1 MKTKKFLSILLFI
14 FISLSFMMFYMTD
27 NNYSNKIIQSF
38 AAEGRLYN
46 QNDSKWK
53 NVKFTKYSTSGNDM
67 YTSGCGIFSFCNAI
81 YALNGNTPDA
91 VEVATWAVNN
101 GSYQPGNGGMYRQ
114 AFYNNVQSAY
124 GDRFNFKIDGQYYG
138 KITDTRLINH
148 LKSGGVVAIHVSNH
162 FMAVTG
168 YNSSN
173 NTYHV
178 IESAVYSGRG
188 LQADSWVSASKMSS
202 GNTNV
207 DWYALISNKSS
218 VSATS
223 GMSISGQTIP
233 TALKKGSFFGIYGNI
248 KSNLPITLVWGGI
261 YRKDWTVTSQYAEA
275 TPYTTSYSLYP
286 YFDNNIVFNGLEEG
300 SYYYLIKAKDTSGKE
315 YTLINS
321 EFTVG
326 NPKSIEFKA
335 TTTSVSLNRSKGEK
349 KKVTFSYENYDGY
362 VTISYEHGANQI
374 TDCEWGEWSGNS
386 VPLTIEGYNDGTEI
400 ITVKMK
406 NSDTGEVLKTINITV
421 TVTSDLFEF
430 TASADSVNINGFE
443 SKTVTFS
450 YKNYDGKVSILWEHG
465 ENRATTLSW
474 GEWNNNSITLTIEGY
489 VKGTEPI
496 TIYLKDS
503 DSGKVI
509 ASKTIK
515 ATISGI
521 EAKINASADSVSV
534 NMDKSE
540 TKGITFSYDNIPAL
554 TQRLYF
560 YYEHGED
567 RTTSLEWGEWT
578 NYTKTLYITGYRTG
592 TENIT
597 VVLCDS
603 ETDDVLARK
612 VITVTVTGIPEIIS
626 SDDKISLD
634 YNTEESKTLSFTI
647 FNYPCD
653 YSIFYVHCKKP
664 VTSCKWNGWNG
675 NTDTLTITPTAPGT
689 EVITVELR
697 SEDKVIASVEVSVTV
712 TAKCEVYFDS
722 NGDVVN
728 SRKTVTFNKPYGNLP
743 IPSIKG
749 YIFEGWYT
757 EKNGGTKITE
767 DTIVSE
773 TDNHTLFTHWTKE
786 VIKGDCNDDG
796 EFDIS
801 DVVLLQRWLLSDGNV
816 TLKNWKNAEFH
827 EDNILDV
834 FDLVAMK
841 KQLINK

>member
-1 MKTKKFLSILLFI
+1 V

-218 VSATS
+218 PSANS

-233 TALKKGSFFGIYGNI
+233 TTLKKGSFFGIYGNI
-248 KSNLPITLVWGGI
+248 KSNLPITLVWGGV
-261 YRKDWTVTSQYAEA
+261 YRKDWSVTSQYAEA
-275 TPYTTSYSLYP
+275 TPYTTYYSLYP

-315 YTLINS
+315 YTLINA

-326 NPKSIEFKA
+326 NPKSVEFKA
-335 TTTSVSLNRSKGEK
+335 STTSVSLNRSKGENK
-349 KKVTFSYENYDGY
+349 QVTFSYENYDDY
-362 VTISYEHGANQI
+362 VTVSFEHGANQI

-386 VPLTIEGYNDGTEI
+386 VPLTIEGYNNGTEV

-406 NSDTGEVLKTINITV
+406 NSDTGEVIKTINITV
-421 TVTSDLFEF
+421 TVTSDPFEF

-443 SKTVTFS
+443 SKKVTFS
-450 YKNYDGKVSILWEHG
+450 YRNYDGDVTIGFDHG
-465 ENRATTLSW
+465 ENEATSLNWEGWKNNTDTLDIKGYAN
-474 GEWNNNSITLTIEGY
+474 GEEIIT
-489 VKGTEPI
+489 V
-496 TIYLKDS
+496 YLKDS
-503 DSGKVI
+503 NSGKVI
-509 ASKTIK
+509 SSKKIK
-515 ATISGI
+515 VTVSGI
-521 EAKINASADSVSV
+521 DPELNATADSVSV

-540 TKGITFSYDNIPAL
+540 TKGITFSYEHIPAS
-554 TQRLYF
+554 TQRLNL
-560 YYEHGED
+560 YYEHGEN
-567 RTTSLEWGEWT
+567 RITSLEWGDWT
-578 NYTKTLYITGYRTG
+578 NHTKTLYITGYRTG

-597 VVLCDS
+597 VTLYDS
-603 ETDDVLARK
+603 NTEAVIVRK
-612 VITVTVTGIPEIIS
+612 VIKVTVTGTPEIIS
-626 SDDKISLD
+626 SDDNISLD
-634 YNTEESKTLSFTI
+634 YNTNESKTVKFTMLK
-647 FNYPCD
+647 YPYGCTI
-653 YSIFYVHCKKP
+653 YYVHGKNS
-664 VTSCKWNGWNG
+664 VTDCNWNGWDG
-675 NTDTLTITPTAPGT
+675 DTDTLTITPTKPGNEILT
-689 EVITVELR
+689 IELR
-697 SEDKVIASVEVSVTV
+697 QEDKVIASLKVNVKV
-712 TAKCEVYFDS
+712 TAKCRVYLDS
-722 NGDVVN
+722 NGGVVN
-728 SRKTVTFNKPYGNLP
+728 SSQPAKFDQPYGDLP
-743 IPSIKG
+743 VLGRKG

-757 EKNGGTKITE
+757 EKVGGIRITE

-773 TDNHTLFTHWTKE
+773 FNDHTLYAHWTKE

-796 EFDIS
+796 EFNVS
-801 DVVLLQRWLLSDGNV
+801 DVVLLQRWLISDGNI
-816 TLKNWKNAEFH
+816 TLKNWKNADLY

-841 KQLINK
+841 KQLISK